1 MRRWIVALS
10 ILAAIG
16 TPGPALS
23 LQPGEPPE
31 AEKIFKQALEHYSG
45 LGSFYL
51 KLLDRSPEGVEQLV
65 EAWYQAPFLRVV
77 KHPKVLILGE
87 RRLTVSAGDV
97 FIVDFGA
104 NVAYFQ
110 LGSHWVGRELFVL
123 EELRAQ
129 AALTLAGLDFF
140 MPWRFRRLEE
150 EILEGR
156 PTWRLIAELSVRT
169 SEEDHPTVAFWICQ
183 DTGEVVQYEKLVLRQ
198 PFGTFVQERW
208 VTRIVEFQPHTEV
221 PREMFAVPE
230 GVPVQRVQRPGPTG
244 TADQRARWDPYTEEL
259 LEQAR
264 AQGKPVVLYFTAAW
278 CIPCGEFTAW
288 DDPRVVQEAERFV
301 CLEVDLTNWS
311 DARVRALKTRYKVVF
326 LPLVLILS
334 PQGEEIRRLEGLV
347 PVQELLDFLRSVQ

>member
-31 AEKIFKQALEHYSG
+31 AEKIFKQALEHYPG

-77 KHPKVLILGE
+77 QHPKVLILGE
-87 RRLTVSAGDV
+87 RRLTVSAGDI

-104 NVAYFQ
+104 NRGYFQ
-110 LGSHWVGRELFVL
+110 RGSHWEGGELFVI
-123 EELRAQ
+123 EEFRVQ

-140 MPWRFRRLEE
+140 RPWRFLRLEE

-156 PTWRLIAELSVRT
+156 PTWRLTAEPSVRIGK
-169 SEEDHPTVAFWICQ
+169 EDHPAVAFWICQ
-183 DTGEVVQYEKLVLRQ
+183 DTGEVVQYEKLVSRQ
-198 PFGTFVQERW
+198 AFGTFVQERW
-208 VTRIVEFQPHTEV
+208 TSRILEFQPHTEV

-230 GVPVQRVQRPGPTG
+230 GVPVHRVQRPGPTG
-244 TADQRARWDPYTEEL
+244 TADQRARWGPYTEER

-264 AQGKPVVLYFTAAW
+264 ATGKPIVLYFTATW
-278 CIPCGEFTAW
+278 CIPCLEFTAW
-288 DDPRVVQEAERFV
+288 DDPRVVQETERFV
-301 CLEVDLTNWS
+301 CLEVDLTNWG
-311 DARVRALKTRYKVVF
+311 DARVRALKTQYKVVY

-334 PQGEEIRRLEGLV
+334 PQAEEIRRLEGLV